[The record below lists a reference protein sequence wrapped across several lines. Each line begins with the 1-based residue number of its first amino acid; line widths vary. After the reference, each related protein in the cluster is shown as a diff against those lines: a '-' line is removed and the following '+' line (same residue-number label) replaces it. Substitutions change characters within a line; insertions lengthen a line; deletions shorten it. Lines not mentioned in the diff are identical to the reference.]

1 MKKKIFPEEKQ
12 NPDETSL
19 ICFFIHKGS
28 ANRIISLNLVRD
40 TKKEVYLRSETDTS
54 LLNHIDCLKSFIF
67 ILYTS
72 GNYYLLD
79 HTLNTLIRNTLP
91 NANQPHLRLDKCFT
105 NKNFSCVYTTW
116 SDHTQW
122 SLLKK
127 HLFEVESQSTAD
139 EPSPAHKHIVDYITK
154 ARKSPKANT
163 EQTDFSRSYFEGL
176 ASRQDAPTES
186 EAFFAGLKGYLTSLS
201 IDLVVTEDL
210 IERETGLIGGDL
222 VLNGFLSEVPWC
234 YMFEFEMEKIELFD
248 GLSKEELSCRCEK
261 AVKKLLKKTALVAEK
276 EVIVVEASGK
286 NLEVTFSEFRAH
298 YAVEKVISSL
308 ESLVGNDLSGF
319 GVLNMKLKKFRRLPV
334 VEECQLS
341 LKLLDPKFD
350 KFYFDQGKF

>member
-1 MKKKIFPEEKQ
+1 M
-12 NPDETSL
+12 
-19 ICFFIHKGS
+19 
-28 ANRIISLNLVRD
+28 
-40 TKKEVYLRSETDTS
+40 
-54 LLNHIDCLKSFIF
+54 
-67 ILYTS
+67 
-72 GNYYLLD
+72 
-79 HTLNTLIRNTLP
+79 
-91 NANQPHLRLDKCFT
+91 
-105 NKNFSCVYTTW
+105 
-116 SDHTQW
+116 
-122 SLLKK
+122 
-127 HLFEVESQSTAD
+127 
-139 EPSPAHKHIVDYITK
+139 
-154 ARKSPKANT
+154 
-163 EQTDFSRSYFEGL
+163 
-176 ASRQDAPTES
+176 
-186 EAFFAGLKGYLTSLS
+186 
-201 IDLVVTEDL
+201 VTEDL